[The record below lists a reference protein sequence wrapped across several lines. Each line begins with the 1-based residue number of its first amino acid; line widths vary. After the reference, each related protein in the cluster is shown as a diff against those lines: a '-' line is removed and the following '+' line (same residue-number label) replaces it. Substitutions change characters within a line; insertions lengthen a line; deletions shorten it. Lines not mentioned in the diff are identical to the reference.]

1 VFNVCSGRATRILEL
16 VRMYKEISGVHAE
29 IVTSRERLRKHDT
42 PVIVGSFERLRLATG
57 WSPTIPLKQTLS
69 DVFSYWLHAEQSEAA
84 SSLNTP

>member
-1 VFNVCSGRATRILEL
+1 
-16 VRMYKEISGVHAE
+16 
-29 IVTSRERLRKHDT
+29 
-42 PVIVGSFERLRLATG
+42 LRLATG